1 MKTNTN
7 NNQVTAQMINQLTRV
22 YVQQANKTTK

>member
-1 MKTNTN
+1 MKNNN

-22 YVQQANKTTK
+22 YVQQTNKTTK

>member
-1 MKTNTN
+1 MKNNN

-22 YVQQANKTTK
+22 YVQQANTTTK

>member
-1 MKTNTN
+1 MKNNN

-22 YVQQANKTTK
+22 YVQQVNKTIK

>member
-1 MKTNTN
+1 MKTNN

-22 YVQQANKTTK
+22 YVQQVKTTK

>member
-1 MKTNTN
+1 MKNNN

-22 YVQQANKTTK
+22 YVQQSNTTTK

>member
-1 MKTNTN
+1 MKTNN

-22 YVQQANKTTK
+22 YVQQVNKTTK

>member
-1 MKTNTN
+1 MKTNN

-22 YVQQANKTTK
+22 YVQQANTTIK

>member
-1 MKTNTN
+1 MKNNN

-22 YVQQANKTTK
+22 YVQQVNTTTK

>member
-1 MKTNTN
+1 MKNNN

-22 YVQQANKTTK
+22 YVQQGNTTTK

>member
-1 MKTNTN
+1 MKNNN

-22 YVQQANKTTK
+22 YVQQVNKTTK

>member
-1 MKTNTN
+1 MKNNN

-22 YVQQANKTTK
+22 YVQQGNKTTK

>member
-1 MKTNTN
+1 MKTNN

-22 YVQQANKTTK
+22 YVQQANATTK